1 MQKMLKVANKHA
13 RVIYDVCS
21 KLSIGTQK
29 QRHIFSLSTTFNNS
43 HGILIQLR
51 EFCLFQYTL
60 YFVSNT
66 FISNARLKLAENWVK
81 AKTRPEAELLLF
93 ENYSLSS
100 STYHQKMIEGILK
113 NVQKTSASVLMTL
126 YDHWQWKWGWELKV
140 DHKDTT

>member
-1 MQKMLKVANKHA
+1 MLKVANKHA
-13 RVIYDVCS
+13 RVIYDICS

-66 FISNARLKLAENWVK
+66 FINNARLKLAENWVK
-81 AKTRPEAELLLF
+81 AKTQPEAELLLF

-100 STYHQKMIEGILK
+100 STLWTKNDRRHSKKCTKNKCVCFNDVIWSMTMKMRLRIK
-113 NVQKTSASVLMTL
+113 SRSQR
-126 YDHWQWKWGWELKV
+126 YDIN
-140 DHKDTT
+140 